1 MAKRNPFKKKSLTDT
16 LVNVAIGGA
25 ANVAIDYIEKEFN
38 VAKDGETEKPLSDTV
53 VNVIKIG
60 LGAVVGGMVDNQMAR
75 AAADGVAV
83 VGVSN
88 LIKGLM
94 DDSSNE
100 GANGL
105 PYGTIGSPV
114 TRVRLGNKYFKKAA
128 KKAGFTVDG
137 SFLGK

>member
-38 VAKDGETEKPLSDTV
+38 VAEEGKDKPLSDTV

-94 DDSSNE
+94 DDSSNDDV
-100 GANGL
+100 NGL
-105 PYGTIGSPV
+105 PFGTIGSPV

>member
-38 VAKDGETEKPLSDTV
+38 VPQEEGNEKPLSDTV

-60 LGAVVGGMVDNQMAR
+60 LGAVVGGMVENQMAR

-88 LIKGLM
+88 LISGLIA
-94 DDSSNE
+94 DSAE
-100 GANGL
+100 GTSGI

>member
-38 VAKDGETEKPLSDTV
+38 KAKDGETEKPLSDTV
-53 VNVIKIG
+53 VNVLKIG
-60 LGAVVGGMVDNQMAR
+60 LGAVVGGMVENQMAR

-88 LIKGLM
+88 LISGLM
-94 DDSSNE
+94 KESGDSVE
-100 GANGL
+100 GL

-114 TRVRLGNKYFKKAA
+114 TRVRLGNKYFKKATQ
-128 KKAGFTVDG
+128 KAGFTVDG

>member
-88 LIKGLM
+88 LISGLM
-94 DDSSNE
+94 SDSNE
-100 GANGL
+100 GTSGL
-105 PYGTIGSPV
+105 AYGTIGSPV

>member
-38 VAKDGETEKPLSDTV
+38 VPQEEGKEKPLSDTV

-60 LGAVVGGMVDNQMAR
+60 LGAVVGGMVENQMAR

-88 LIKGLM
+88 LISGLM
-94 DDSSNE
+94 ADSAES
-100 GANGL
+100 ASGL

>member
-38 VAKDGETEKPLSDTV
+38 VPQEEGKEKPLSDTV

-60 LGAVVGGMVDNQMAR
+60 LGAVVGGMVENQMAR

-88 LIKGLM
+88 LISGLM
-94 DDSSNE
+94 DDSAE
-100 GANGL
+100 GASGI

-114 TRVRLGNKYFKKAA
+114 TRAHLGNKYFKKAA